1 MRKLLLCLQCLVLA
15 FIPNVMNAEPRDS
28 VSFTTSQ
35 AIDTYG
41 ALLRN
46 LSLYYVDSVS
56 TQQLVQRSIDQLLES
71 LDPYTSYIPKEKSD
85 DFKYLISGEYG
96 GIGAVVAQHYLPEDT
111 TNKTFNVVISDPYEG
126 MPAQKMDLKAGDII
140 TAVDGK
146 SVKGK
151 SVNEVSELLRG
162 TPETF
167 VKVTV
172 QRSDKEITKKI
183 LREKIQ
189 INPVSYYGFLNDS
202 IAYILLSQFT
212 DKAADAVKGALINLQ
227 NQKRIAALILDLRGN
242 PGGLLDQAVE
252 IANLFLPQ
260 NKEVLSMK
268 GKYSQWDQTLKTTEQ
283 PILPNLPLAVLINS
297 SSASASEIVSGA
309 LQDHDRAV
317 IIGSRS
323 YGKGLVQSTRNMP
336 YGAHIKLTTAKYY
349 IPSGRCIQAIDYTHR
364 NEDGSVGKVPD
375 SLMKEFKTD
384 NGRTVKDGGG
394 IMPDIEVKNEQK
406 LDISYYLFTK
416 NIIFDYATL
425 YAQRHKS
432 IPQPEAF
439 TIDSATW
446 NDFKDYTIRQRH
458 FTYHL
463 ASAEYMDRLAEVMQ
477 WEGYDERSKKE
488 FDALKEKLKVDV
500 ATDMEH
506 FRTPITQLLEE
517 EISKRYYL
525 QKGGIR
531 KSISFDPVVTKAI
544 ETLSDKNAY
553 EKLLTPTEED

>member
-252 IANLFLPQ
+252 I
-260 NKEVLSMK
+260 M
-268 GKYSQWDQTLKTTEQ
+268 
-283 PILPNLPLAVLINS
+283 
-297 SSASASEIVSGA
+297 
-309 LQDHDRAV
+309 
-317 IIGSRS
+317 
-323 YGKGLVQSTRNMP
+323 
-336 YGAHIKLTTAKYY
+336 AHIMHLTLQVLA
-349 IPSGRCIQAIDYTHR
+349 Q
-364 NEDGSVGKVPD
+364 
-375 SLMKEFKTD
+375 MKE
-384 NGRTVKDGGG
+384 
-394 IMPDIEVKNEQK
+394 
-406 LDISYYLFTK
+406 L
-416 NIIFDYATL
+416 IIF
-425 YAQRHKS
+425 S
-432 IPQPEAF
+432 
-439 TIDSATW
+439 
-446 NDFKDYTIRQRH
+446 
-458 FTYHL
+458 
-463 ASAEYMDRLAEVMQ
+463 
-477 WEGYDERSKKE
+477 
-488 FDALKEKLKVDV
+488 
-500 ATDMEH
+500 
-506 FRTPITQLLEE
+506 
-517 EISKRYYL
+517 
-525 QKGGIR
+525 
-531 KSISFDPVVTKAI
+531 
-544 ETLSDKNAY
+544 
-553 EKLLTPTEED
+553 